1 MTSILST
8 YIHVDSHKAETFPLS
23 NMYKQLVALCI
34 KYCHVLH
41 FTLSYIPDPPILLHA
56 NLKTDLTHLRYAI
69 VIKTKTKRMKQQ
81 QTIKHKNKKTKTKA
95 NKQKNKQ
102 TNKHARNIQ
111 KQIIRKKNNKSRGSK
126 DTQSRKSAHITKF
139 NCNNCNN
146 FDKFIQTYKAN
157 VNNYVI
163 CSRLIHLKSVRRISY
178 DFCLSKEYLFINLPI
193 K

>member
-1 MTSILST
+1 
-8 YIHVDSHKAETFPLS
+8 
-23 NMYKQLVALCI
+23 MYKQLVAICI

-41 FTLSYIPDPPILLHA
+41 FTLSYIPYPPILLHA

-69 VIKTKTKRMKQQ
+69 AIKTKTKRMKQQ

-95 NKQKNKQ
+95 NKKKKTSKRTNMQEIYKNKSLE
-102 TNKHARNIQ
+102 
-111 KQIIRKKNNKSRGSK
+111 KKNNKSRGSK